1 MAELPIPAGTALA
14 VKTPLMAA
22 KITLRDGETLDHAL
36 QRFRK
41 AVNQAYR
48 RQFYKTRIGCYEKPS
63 DRNRRRRRAGQRRE
77 QIRQQSGSHLSLD
90 VCIHLRGLHSRGENP
105 FRS

>member
-1 MAELPIPAGTALA
+1 MADFAIPAGVALA
-14 VKTPLMAA
+14 VKTHLMAA
-22 KITLRDGETLDHAL
+22 KINVREGESLGDAL

-41 AVNQAYR
+41 AVNHAYR

-63 DRNRRRRRAGQRRE
+63 DRDRRRRRAGRRRE
-77 QIRQQSGSHLSLD
+77 KIRQQTGTHQSLD
-90 VCIHLRGLHSRGENP
+90 VCIHLRGLHSRGEDP